1 MYAVVG
7 CSDCQAL
14 WIVEGR
20 PETTECRRCGTRHR
34 FEHLKR
40 FVETDDRAAA
50 REARGRML
58 AERDERGEAFAEV
71 DSSGDPASEDVGVD
85 DEAYLRQSGV
95 DPEEVAEAGEQAT
108 RSGGSQ
114 SRREVVMEALREQD
128 TPTEREVVVY
138 AEARGVPTDYVR
150 KALEKLRE
158 AGEISERDGGYRL
171 L

>member
-20 PETTECRRCGTRHR
+20 PDTTECRRCGKRHR
-34 FEHLKR
+34 FDRLKR

-50 REARGRML
+50 REARGQML
-58 AERDERGEAFAEV
+58 AERDDQAAAFASVE
-71 DSSGDPASEDVGVD
+71 SAEDPTGETVGVD
-85 DEAYLRQSGV
+85 DEEYLRRSGI
-95 DPEEVAEAGEQAT
+95 DPDEVAAAGERAT

-114 SRREVVMEALREQD
+114 SRREVVTEALREQD
-128 TPTEREVVVY
+128 SPTEREVVVY
-138 AEARGVPTDYVR
+138 AEAWGVPADYVR
-150 KALEKLRE
+150 DALEKLRE
-158 AGEISERDGGYRL
+158 AGELTERDGGYRL